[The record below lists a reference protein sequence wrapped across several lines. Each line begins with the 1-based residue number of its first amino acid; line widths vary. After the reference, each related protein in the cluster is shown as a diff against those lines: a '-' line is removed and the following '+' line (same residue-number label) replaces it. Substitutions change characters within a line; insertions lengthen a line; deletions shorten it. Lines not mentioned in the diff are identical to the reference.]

1 MNPTTVPAPRFE
13 TAAWIPESARLTPLA
28 IAALE
33 AGVEPANVR
42 AYLSSRYAV
51 KPISLETVGCRH

>member
-1 MNPTTVPAPRFE
+1 MNPTTPAPAFE
-13 TAAWIPESARLTPLA
+13 TSAWIPPSARLSVLA
-28 IAALE
+28 LAALE

-51 KPISLETVGCRH
+51 KPLAQSLETI